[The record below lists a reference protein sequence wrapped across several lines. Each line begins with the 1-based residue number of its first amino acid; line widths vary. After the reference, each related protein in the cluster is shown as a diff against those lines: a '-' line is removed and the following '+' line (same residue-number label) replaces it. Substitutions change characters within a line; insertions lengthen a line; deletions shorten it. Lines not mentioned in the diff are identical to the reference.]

1 VLPEI
6 VISGIHRWAGISEG
20 NQTENRMNRLHKR
33 IFMFMTLTIL
43 LSSQSI
49 GVQATSLPQST
60 TAQTSAKVAQWLKQS
75 GFTYTKASE
84 TVWVVKSKGN
94 ILGDFE
100 TFVATNENVVVIGV
114 VMARQKNLK
123 MTQEALL
130 KILKLNHDNDF
141 VKIGIDEDND
151 LFVRLERKIRTLD
164 FEEFIAC
171 YSEVILASDNVYKNI
186 KPFLV
191 ADK

>member
-1 VLPEI
+1 LPEI
-6 VISGIHRWAGISEG
+6 VISGIHRWAEISAG
-20 NQTENRMNRLHKR
+20 NQTENRMNQFHKR
-33 IFMFMTLTIL
+33 ILMFVALTTL
-43 LSSQSI
+43 LSSQSL

-75 GFTYTKASE
+75 GFTHTKASE

-94 ILGDFE
+94 AIGEFE

-114 VMARQKNLK
+114 VMAREKNLK

-141 VKIGIDEDND
+141 VKIGIDGDND
-151 LFVRLERKIRTLD
+151 LFVRSERKIQTLN

-171 YSEVILASDNVYKNI
+171 YSEVVLASDNVYKNI
-186 KPFLV
+186 KPFLI